1 MGSIF
6 GKAKKENPESGNRRQ
21 QTQQAPNK
29 KNGGSAAAVE
39 ITSKDR
45 AVLDLKNA
53 RDKLRRYRGQLE
65 KDSQKLEG
73 QVKTLIALK
82 QKNRALLLLKL
93 KKVKENELETL
104 DAKLMN
110 VYSMIQSVEWASIN
124 VSVIAA
130 IESGNIA
137 YTTFVINT
145 QLTND
150 AKFSFFQFNS
160 TYQYT
165 TNLTPLNRTIPYHT
179 IPRYL

>member
-6 GKAKKENPESGNRRQ
+6 GKAKKENPEGGNRKQQ
-21 QTQQAPNK
+21 QTQQTPRQK
-29 KNGGSAAAVE
+29 IGGNAAAVE

-93 KKVKENELETL
+93 KKVKENEVEKL
-104 DAKLMN
+104 DAKLLN

-124 VSVIAA
+124 VSVITA
-130 IESGNIA
+130 IESGNI
-137 YTTFVINT
+137 TTH
-145 QLTND
+145 TND
-150 AKFSFFQFNS
+150 
-160 TYQYT
+160 QYT
-165 TNLTPLNRTIPYHT
+165 FHERC
-179 IPRYL
+179 

>member
-6 GKAKKENPESGNRRQ
+6 GKAKKENPESDNRKQ
-21 QTQQAPNK
+21 QTFQK
-29 KNGGSAAAVE
+29 KSGGNAVAVE

-93 KKVKENELETL
+93 KKVKENELEKL
-104 DAKLMN
+104 DVKLLN

-124 VSVIAA
+124 TSVISA
-130 IESGNIA
+130 IESGNI
-137 YTTFVINT
+137 TP
-145 QLTND
+145 
-150 AKFSFFQFNS
+150 KS
-160 TYQYT
+160 TSQQQYT
-165 TNLTPLNRTIPYHT
+165 LNTPTV
-179 IPRYL
+179 RY